1 MKKVEI
7 LAPAGSRES
16 LIGAINAGTDAIYLA
31 GKKFG
36 ARAYATNFEAADF
49 KEIIDYAHLR
59 GVLVFVTVNTVIFD
73 EEINDLIE
81 YTDSL
86 VEFGV
91 DAFIVQDLGVIDILT
106 KRYPDTD
113 IHASTQTNTLNVNQ
127 AKFLK
132 NLGVK
137 RIVMARETPLDII
150 KQIKKEVDI
159 ELEVF
164 VHGALCVSYSG
175 NCLMSSMLH
184 NRSGNRGECAQPCRM
199 AYSLMKEDSVESDE
213 AYLLSTKDLMTLE
226 YMDQLIE
233 AGIDSF
239 KIEGRM
245 RKPEYVIQ
253 TVLSYRKAV
262 EAFYEK
268 STINYDEEV
277 FKLKKVF
284 NRDFTKGYILQAK
297 NQDINHDYRP
307 NHMGIE
313 IGEVIDFKNNKVT
326 IKLIDFLAVNDGYR
340 IVGEPDYGDVVS
352 RILTEEG
359 MVKKALSGDI
369 IKLDVPKKVQKGSKV
384 LKTLDHELEID
395 LDKYLDEHYKTISLK
410 GIAYAKVNEFMT
422 LSITDGSHEV
432 RVTSQEKLSKA
443 IKQPVKKEQIVNSIS
458 KLGNTPF
465 FFETLIVETS
475 NDCFITIKELNE
487 LRRQAIEKLI
497 DLRVESSQ
505 KRIINDYQFQAQA
518 IKNIPSI
525 SVKVTNEEQLAK
537 ALELGVD
544 RIYYEDIIK
553 GVLASESLIP
563 VKKRIQLEPYELK
576 SSQLINDF
584 GSILT
589 HDPNFKLYT
598 DEFLNVTNIFTIRLL
613 HSKNVSCV
621 TLSPELSK
629 EQVFKIIENYRKEFK
644 AKPCLELVVYGAV
657 DLMISKYCPIAKTFK
672 TKRNCHL
679 CEKNQ
684 YYLKNKSG
692 NKFAL
697 INDGNCNLRILN
709 YKPLNLI
716 EYVKDILNL
725 GISIRLHFT
734 TETPDEVE
742 ETVKAFKNAA
752 IKGANQISL
761 QKYTYGRFI

>member
-16 LIGAINAGTDAIYLA
+16 LIGAINAKADAIYLA

-36 ARAYATNFEAADF
+36 ARAYATNFERVDF

-59 GVLVFVTVNTVIFD
+59 GVLVFVAVNTVIYD
-73 EEINDLIE
+73 EEINELIE

-137 RIVMARETPLDII
+137 RIVMARETPLDLIR
-150 KQIKKEVDI
+150 QIKKEVDI

-164 VHGALCVSYSG
+164 IHGALCVSYSG

-233 AGIDSF
+233 SGIDSF

-262 EAFYEK
+262 DTFYEK
-268 STINYDEEV
+268 SKINYDEEV
-277 FKLKKVF
+277 LKLKKVF
-284 NRDFTKGYILQAK
+284 NRGFTKGYILNEK

-313 IGEVIDFKNNKVT
+313 IGEVIDFKHNKAT
-326 IKLIDFLAVNDGYR
+326 IKLVDSLEVNDGYR
-340 IVGEPDYGDVVS
+340 ILGEFDYGDVVS
-352 RILTEEG
+352 RILTEDG
-359 MVKKALSGDI
+359 MVKNALSGDI

-384 LKTLDHELEID
+384 LKTLDHELEMD
-395 LDKYLDEHYKTISLK
+395 LDKYLDEHYKTIPLK
-410 GIAYAKVNEFMT
+410 GKAYAKANEFMT
-422 LSITDGSHEV
+422 LSISDGSHEV
-432 RVTSQEKLSKA
+432 RVTSKDKLSKA
-443 IKQPVKKEQIVNSIS
+443 IKQPVKKEQIVNHIS

-465 FFETLIVETS
+465 FFESLIVETS
-475 NDCFITIKELNE
+475 DDCFITIKDLNE

-497 DLRVESSQ
+497 DLRIEISQ
-505 KRIINDYQFQAQA
+505 KRIIDDYRFQTQD
-518 IKNIPSI
+518 IKSIPSI
-525 SVKVTNEEQLAK
+525 SVKVTNKEQLSRV
-537 ALELGVD
+537 LELD
-544 RIYYEDIIK
+544 IERIYYEDIIK
-553 GVLASESLIP
+553 GIAPSESLVP
-563 VKKRIQLEPYELK
+563 VKKRIQLEPYELQ

-584 GSILT
+584 GSTLT
-589 HDPNFKLYT
+589 HDTNFKLYT
-598 DEFLNVTNIFTIRLL
+598 DEFLNVTNIYSIRLL
-613 HSKNVSCV
+613 HSMNVSCV

-644 AKPCLELVVYGAV
+644 ANPCLELVVYGAV

-672 TKRNCHL
+672 TKQNCHL
-679 CEKNQ
+679 CERNQ

-709 YKPLNLI
+709 YRPLNLI
-716 EYVKDILNL
+716 EYAKDILDL

-734 TETPDEVE
+734 IETPNEVDE
-742 ETVKAFKNAA
+742 TIKAFKNAA
-752 IKGANQISL
+752 IRGANPISL
-761 QKYTYGRFI
+761 QKYAYGRFI